1 MPTFKSEAD
10 LAGAYPARR
19 FGQRE
24 RKLLETVQEAYPF
37 GCVAAGTFNSAAGST
52 SQTVSVSGVL
62 SSDQVM
68 AIVKTQGAVP
78 VILAAAAAGAG
89 SITVK
94 YSADPG
100 TDHVIQYFIFRAQ

>member
-1 MPTFKSEAD
+1 MPNFKREAD
-10 LAGAYPARR
+10 AAGAYPDRR

-24 RKLLETVQEAYPF
+24 RKLLDTVQEAYPF
-37 GCVAAGTFNSAAGST
+37 GCVLAGTFASAAGST
-52 SQTVSVSGVL
+52 SQTSSIAGVL

-68 AIVKTQGAVP
+68 CLVKTQGAVP
-78 VILAAAAAGAG
+78 VLVAAASAGAG

-100 TDHVIQYFIFRAQ
+100 ADHVIQYFVFRAQ